1 MRQTRDRQGDS
12 AIDRGTE
19 SVTDRGTDS
28 GRESERRCQTK
39 RPKDRQIW
47 IDCGTDKKTVRQT
60 EAQTR
65 GQLMAT

>member
-12 AIDRGTE
+12 PIDRGTE

-28 GRESERRCQTK
+28 GTESEKRCQTK

-60 EAQTR
+60 E
-65 GQLMAT
+65 GQRHRQGDN